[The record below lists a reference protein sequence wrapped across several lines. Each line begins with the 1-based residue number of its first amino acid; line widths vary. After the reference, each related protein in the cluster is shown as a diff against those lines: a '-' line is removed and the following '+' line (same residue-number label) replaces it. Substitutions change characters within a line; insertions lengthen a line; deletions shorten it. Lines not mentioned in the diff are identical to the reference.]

1 MITTIINARI
11 FDGEH
16 LSSDQTV
23 VLDDEYIQAV
33 GGPVPAGST
42 IVDARGAT
50 LLPGLIDAHVHTS
63 VGGLRDALKFGVTT
77 ELEMQGKWTATGRQ
91 QLAGR
96 DDLAD
101 VRSSGFAITSPDGHP
116 HELFPVGGPPPGVSA
131 EDMEQ
136 HAREPHD
143 VSTPAEAVAF
153 VARQVNNGADYIKI
167 MIEEGTVLGAPGL
180 PMPSQDIIVASVNEA
195 HQRGKMA
202 IAHVLTASTSLQ
214 AIAAGMDGL
223 AHVFMD
229 VPHTPEVVEAIAA
242 SGAFVTPCLCLNS
255 SIIGNTGAELDADPR
270 VNSRLSQEWRATL
283 CSSFNKYP
291 QGNLD
296 EVKATVLALHKA
308 GVDIL
313 VGTDVSVPL
322 PFLGGLAHGASVH
335 HELQLLVE
343 AGLTPIEALR
353 AATSVPAR
361 RFGLGDRGRITP
373 GARADLLLV
382 EGDPTTTISDTLSIR
397 DVWRRGV
404 RLAAQS

>member
-11 FDGEH
+11 FDGEQ
-16 LSSDQTV
+16 LIQDQTV
-23 VLDDEYIQAV
+23 VIDGDQISAV

-42 IVDARGAT
+42 IIDARGAT

-63 VGGLRDALKFGVTT
+63 VDGLRAALTFGVTT
-77 ELEMQGKWTATGRQ
+77 ELEMQGSWTSAGRE

-96 DDLAD
+96 DDIAD
-101 VRSSGFAITSPDGHP
+101 VRSSGLAITAPDGHP
-116 HELFPVGGPPPGVSA
+116 HELFPGDGPPPGVSA
-131 EDMEQ
+131 EDIER
-136 HAREPHD
+136 HAHEPQA
-143 VSTPAEAVAF
+143 VSTPPEAVAF
-153 VARQVNNGADYIKI
+153 VDRQVANGADYIKI

-180 PMPSQDIIVASVNEA
+180 PMPSQDIIVAAVEA
-195 HQRGKMA
+195 AHRHGKMA

-214 AIAAGMDGL
+214 AVDAGMNGL

-229 VPHTPEVVEAIAA
+229 VPHTPEIVAAIVA
-242 SGAFVTPCLCLNS
+242 SGVFVTPCLCLNS
-255 SIIGNTGAELDADPR
+255 SIIGNTGAELAADPR
-270 VNSRLSQEWRATL
+270 VSSRLSPEWMGTL
-283 CSSFNKYP
+283 CGSFAKYP

-296 EVKATVLALHKA
+296 EVMATVLALHRA

-335 HELQLLVE
+335 HELQLLVK
-343 AGLTPIEALR
+343 AGLTPVEALR

-361 RFGLGDRGRITP
+361 RFGLTDRGRIIA

-404 RLAAQS
+404 RLASRS